1 MRFLLGAAVAA
12 LALNACDYVEV
23 ERETGYKGKARVN
36 PWLAA
41 ERYAQRKG
49 LEVKSVISW
58 TAPEWEDATWLMPA
72 AVLSNESFV
81 RRVSDWVNEGGHL
94 ILVVEHATSDR
105 NDWSTY
111 PEETIVEPPLLRMLE
126 NEGIT
131 LEMKPSGGEVTSE
144 SIRFDGRTYKVDAA
158 SDCSVK
164 AGNRKPGVFA
174 SRESGDGRITVVTDG
189 RIFRNRWIGDLDHAA
204 LFDALVFATDYEG
217 SIGFMRGTGL
227 SFFAMLG
234 QYLWPFLLGLGAWV
248 LFWLWRNFRR
258 FGPVET
264 ATTAPVLRGYE
275 HHLEALGDF
284 QWRRDRAVSLL
295 APLREQVVELGQRAS
310 HRAGRRDADFF
321 QYLADLSGIPR
332 EQVFR
337 ALAEPAPSDA
347 MILTRTTADLQLLLQ
362 LLQSSQRS

>member
-1 MRFLLGAAVAA
+1 MGAALAA
-12 LALNACDYVEV
+12 LALGSCDYVEV
-23 ERETGYKGKARVN
+23 EREIGYKGKARVN

-41 ERYAQRKG
+41 ERYSQREG
-49 LEVKSVISW
+49 HEVKSVISW
-58 TAPEWEDATWLMPA
+58 TAPEWDDATWLMPA

-81 RRVSDWVNEGGHL
+81 RRVAEWVRGGGHL

-111 PEETIVEPPLLRMLE
+111 PGETIVEPPLLRMLE
-126 NEGIT
+126 GEGIT
-131 LEMKPSGGEVTSE
+131 LEMKPSGNRVSADK
-144 SIRFDGRTYKVDAA
+144 IRFDGVTYKVDAA

-164 AGNRKPGVFA
+164 AGKRKPGIFA
-174 SRESGDGRITVVTDG
+174 SRASGDGRITVVTDG
-189 RIFRNRWIGDLDHAA
+189 RIFRNRWIGEHEHAA
-204 LFDALVFATDYEG
+204 LFDALVSATGYEG
-217 SIGFMRGTGL
+217 SIGFMRGTGM

-234 QYLWPFLLGLGAWV
+234 QYLWPVLIGLGVWV
-248 LFWLWRNFRR
+248 VFWLWRNFRR

-264 ATTAPVLRGYE
+264 DATPQVLRGYE

-295 APLREQVVELGQRAS
+295 SPLREQVVELGQRAS

-321 QYLADLSGIPR
+321 QYLADLAGIPR
-332 EQVFR
+332 EHVFR

-347 MILTRTTADLQLLLQ
+347 VILTRTTADLQLLLQ